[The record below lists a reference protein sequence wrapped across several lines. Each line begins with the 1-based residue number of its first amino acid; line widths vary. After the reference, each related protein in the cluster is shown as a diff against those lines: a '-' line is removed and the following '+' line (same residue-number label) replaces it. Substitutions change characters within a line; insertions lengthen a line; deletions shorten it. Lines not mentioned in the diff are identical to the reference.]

1 MTGVQTCALPIYG
14 SWQSGAFHDGSVSTD
29 SKPCSGLK
37 NLAYGND
44 RSATVVT
51 LISVAHEFG
60 AEVRLRLS
68 ERVIDLHVEV
78 SKILAF

>member
-1 MTGVQTCALPIYG
+1 MVRGNQVPQL
-14 SWQSGAFHDGSVSTD
+14 HDRTVSTD
-29 SKPCSGLK
+29 SKTCSGLK
-37 NLAYGND
+37 NLAFGND
-44 RSATVVT
+44 RSTIVVI

-78 SKILAF
+78 SVTRGYKSA

>member
-1 MTGVQTCALPIYG
+1 MVRGNQVPQL
-14 SWQSGAFHDGSVSTD
+14 HDGTVSTD
-29 SKPCSGLK
+29 SKTCSGLK
-37 NLAYGND
+37 NLAFGND
-44 RSATVVT
+44 RSTIVVI

-78 SKILAF
+78 SVTRGYKSA

>member
-1 MTGVQTCALPIYG
+1 MDRKA
-14 SWQSGAFHDGSVSTD
+14 
-29 SKPCSGLK
+29 CSGLK

-44 RSATVVT
+44 RSATVVM

-60 AEVRLRLS
+60 AEVRLRLR

-78 SKILAF
+78 SAILAF

>member
-1 MTGVQTCALPIYG
+1 MDRKA
-14 SWQSGAFHDGSVSTD
+14 
-29 SKPCSGLK
+29 CSGLK

-44 RSATVVT
+44 RSATVVM

-78 SKILAF
+78 SAILAF